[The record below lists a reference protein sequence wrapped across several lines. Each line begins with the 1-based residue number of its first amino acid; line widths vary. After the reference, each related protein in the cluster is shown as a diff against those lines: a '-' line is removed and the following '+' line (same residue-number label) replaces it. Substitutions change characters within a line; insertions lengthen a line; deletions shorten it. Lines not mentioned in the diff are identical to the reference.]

1 LSIFEGAKLARAII
15 TTATTPYAIGIDS
28 KIFRYFFGSAIISN
42 GCLSALSRIGIGKT
56 SMAETNRKS
65 EYEYA
70 LMHLR
75 LRGRHGWMKA
85 AGAFNGLPRE
95 LRTRDN
101 MRAIYCENRNGATLQ
116 TLSSRP
122 LSLPQIKSARTDG
135 AVHQA
140 QAALRCARRTGCP
153 SKWAHPCL
161 AIDAC
166 APCCNTPCNI

>member
-1 LSIFEGAKLARAII
+1 MAVRPLSAVLAISRNCFFKVVLSIFEGAKLARAII

-85 AGAFNGLPRE
+85 AGALIGLPRE
-95 LRTRDN
+95 LRIRHN
-101 MRAIYCENRNGATLQ
+101 ML
-116 TLSSRP
+116 LS
-122 LSLPQIKSARTDG
+122 
-135 AVHQA
+135 
-140 QAALRCARRTGCP
+140 
-153 SKWAHPCL
+153 CL
-161 AIDAC
+161 AYFDHRFRAELTWRRYHQIRR
-166 APCCNTPCNI
+166 PCPG

>member
-1 LSIFEGAKLARAII
+1 MAVRPLSALLAISRNCFFKVVLSIFEGAKLARAII

-75 LRGRHGWMKA
+75 LRGRHG
-85 AGAFNGLPRE
+85 
-95 LRTRDN
+95 
-101 MRAIYCENRNGATLQ
+101 
-116 TLSSRP
+116 
-122 LSLPQIKSARTDG
+122 
-135 AVHQA
+135 
-140 QAALRCARRTGCP
+140 
-153 SKWAHPCL
+153 
-161 AIDAC
+161 
-166 APCCNTPCNI
+166 